1 MTRAASSWKDHLMRV
16 TTPVLIAIL
25 CPVLI
30 HAQVAVSYDLT
41 FDPGADIALDSIYP
55 SNSGWQVGI
64 PNKTVLDSA
73 CSAPNALVTDTIS
86 PYTTGTLSYAQFH
99 IPVNFFGEG
108 IELSFDHRMDVEPSE
123 AFGWVEYYDP
133 YADTWTRIDAWAWW
147 AGGEIMYSGATG
159 IDTDSGLVFT
169 GEHVACTHELIQLAC
184 IAVFHE
190 PGERGGGPDTTMS
203 FRFVFQGVQNTGSRG
218 GWMIDNVHIVNV
230 GCMGGLS
237 EPAVQQVIL
246 APSPAD
252 DRLAVTRT
260 NSGGDFTR
268 WEVFQLDGQVVLTSQ
283 QRLAGTFSI
292 PTAQLPAG
300 TYALRASSAGTVH
313 TVRFAVQH

>member
-1 MTRAASSWKDHLMRV
+1 MARAASPWKDHLMRE
-16 TTPVLIAIL
+16 TTLVLIAVL
-25 CPVLI
+25 WPVLVQ
-30 HAQVAVSYDLT
+30 AQVPVSYDLT
-41 FDPGADIALDSIYP
+41 FDPGADIVLDSIYP
-55 SNSGWQVGI
+55 ANSGWQVGT

-99 IPVNFFGEG
+99 IPVNGFGEG
-108 IELSFDHRMDVEPSE
+108 IELSFDHRMDVETAE

-133 YADTWTRIDAWAWW
+133 YAHDWTRIDAWSSW
-147 AGGEIMYSGATG
+147 ASGEIMYSGTAG

-169 GEHVACTHELIQLAC
+169 GEHMECTNELIQFVC
-184 IAVFHE
+184 IGVFHD

-218 GWMIDNVHIVNV
+218 GWSIDNVHIVNV

-252 DRLAVTRT
+252 DRLTVTRT
-260 NSGGDFTR
+260 NTADGFTR

-300 TYALRASSAGTVH
+300 TYALRCSSAGTVH